1 MTKSWTFSP
10 IYMDIF
16 RTSATCLD
24 IHVIRFI
31 HATRK

>member
-24 IHVIRFI
+24 IHVHAIR
-31 HATRK
+31 K